1 MLTLDQMIAY
11 LRDEVGAQQ
20 QTPNGFAIQVQGSQV
35 AQHSL
40 FVILT
45 AERILFSAPLFETA
59 TISAQQALDFTIS
72 SPFGL
77 SIIGDSFALKH
88 VFSMEDITIEKFLE
102 ELTFFI
108 VGIEELLP
116 KGRQG

>member
-1 MLTLDQMIAY
+1 LSAFDAIITY
-11 LRDEVGAQQ
+11 LKDEVGAEQ
-20 QTPNGFAIQVQGSQV
+20 QTPNGFVLQVKGSKV
-35 AQHSL
+35 AQLPL

-59 TISAQQALDFTIS
+59 NISAQHALDFTIS

-88 VFSMEDITIEKFLE
+88 VFSMEDMSKEKFLE

-108 VGIEELLP
+108 AGVEELLP
-116 KGRQG
+116 NSR

>member
-1 MLTLDQMIAY
+1 MLTLDQTIAY

-35 AQHSL
+35 AQHNV

-59 TISAQQALDFTIS
+59 SISAQQALGFTIS

-88 VFSMEDITIEKFLE
+88 VFSMEGMSKEKFLE

-116 KGRQG
+116 KSK

>member
-1 MLTLDQMIAY
+1 MLTLDQIITY
-11 LRDEVGAQQ
+11 LRDEVGAEQ
-20 QTPNGFAIQVQGSQV
+20 QTPNGFAIQVQGSQI
-35 AQHSL
+35 AQHSI
-40 FVILT
+40 FVIVT

-59 TISAQQALDFTIS
+59 SISAQNALDFTIS

-77 SIIGDSFALKH
+77 SIMGDSFALKH
-88 VFSMEDITIEKFLE
+88 VFSMEEMSKEKFLE

-116 KGRQG
+116 GNR

>member
-1 MLTLDQMIAY
+1 MLTLDQMITY
-11 LRDEVGAQQ
+11 LRDEVGAEQ
-20 QTPNGFAIQVQGSQV
+20 QTPSGFAFQVQGSQI

-45 AERILFSAPLFETA
+45 AVRILFSAPLFETA
-59 TISAQQALDFTIS
+59 SISAQQALDFTIS

-88 VFSMEDITIEKFLE
+88 VFSMEDMSKEKFLE

-116 KGRQG
+116 NSR

>member
-1 MLTLDQMIAY
+1 MQTLDQMITY

-35 AQHSL
+35 AQHHI

-59 TISAQQALDFTIS
+59 SISAQQALDFTIS

-116 KGRQG
+116 KSA

>member
-1 MLTLDQMIAY
+1 VLTLDQVIAY
-11 LRDEVGAQQ
+11 LRDEVGAEQ
-20 QTPNGFAIQVQGSQV
+20 QTPNGFTVQVKGSKV
-35 AQHSL
+35 AQLSL

-59 TISAQQALDFTIS
+59 SISAQHALDFTIS

-88 VFSMEDITIEKFLE
+88 VFSMEDMSKEKFLE
-102 ELTFFI
+102 ELTFF
-108 VGIEELLP
+108 VAGVEELLP
-116 KGRQG
+116 DSR

>member
-1 MLTLDQMIAY
+1 VLTLDQIITY
-11 LRDEVGAQQ
+11 LRDEVGAEQ
-20 QTPNGFAIQVQGSQV
+20 QTPNGFAIQVQGSQI
-35 AQHSL
+35 AQHSI
-40 FVILT
+40 FVIVT

-59 TISAQQALDFTIS
+59 SISAQNALDFTIS

-77 SIIGDSFALKH
+77 SIMGDSFALKH
-88 VFSMEDITIEKFLE
+88 VFSMEEMSKEKFLE

-116 KGRQG
+116 GNR